1 MFVDCVFTVE
11 SGDDNECD
19 VTGMARVRAAHHGYI
34 SSDVSLPPLSAFK
47 ACPWVIEAHP
57 GQQISLKLI
66 RLPSA
71 TSQQYRTHDVRVYRG
86 DGGAGGG
93 GVTENCFN
101 IAVVAEAT
109 QQKSLVSLLQA
120 VNFSKNDYLLVC
132 SKFSMVEVIL

>member
-19 VTGMARVRAAHHGYI
+19 VTGMARVRAAQHGYI

-47 ACPWVIEAHP
+47 SCPWVIEAHP

-71 TSQQYRTHDVRVYRG
+71 ASQQYRTQHDVRAYRG
-86 DGGAGGG
+86 DGGGAGAGGGG
-93 GVTENCFN
+93 GVTDSCFN

-109 QQKSLVSLLQA
+109 QQKSLVSLL
-120 VNFSKNDYLLVC
+120 
-132 SKFSMVEVIL
+132 